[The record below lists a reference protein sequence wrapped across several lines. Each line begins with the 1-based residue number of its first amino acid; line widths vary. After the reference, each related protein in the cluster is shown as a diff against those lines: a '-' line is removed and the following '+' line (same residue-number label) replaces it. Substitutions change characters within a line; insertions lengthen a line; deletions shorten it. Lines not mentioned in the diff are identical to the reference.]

1 MRPAIIAVSVATV
14 WTSPDSPNE
23 KDLPALAILADLR
36 GWLGSLTI
44 EDKLDFYNRNAIQT
58 QALFGTRVE
67 VLEEQGE
74 WSHIL
79 IPEQSCKKNSGGYP
93 GWVPTVQLAPW
104 SDVYSLVGGQ
114 PEVMVTSAHTRLYDL
129 KGAEGIELAYLT
141 RLPLLE
147 ETSEGVIVSTVFGP
161 SLLRKKDVQIVLPGE
176 PAEPIELGEPT
187 EPTPTSAREH
197 TSKGEAIVANA
208 KRFLGLPYLWGG
220 MSSYGY
226 DCSGFAYNMH
236 RSLGIVIPRD
246 ASDQAVA
253 GVQVEKKDLLPGDLL
268 FFAYEEGKGRVHH
281 VGIYMGNGEMIHSPD
296 SRGAIEIVQLSGY
309 KLEHEHSVSRRF
321 WQD

>member
-1 MRPAIIAVSVATV
+1 MRSAIVAVSVATV
-14 WTSPDSPNE
+14 WTKPESPVDT
-23 KDLPALAILADLR
+23 DRAALTAPVDLR
-36 GWLGSLTI
+36 GWLGSLTV

-67 VLEEQGE
+67 VLEERGA

-79 IPEQSCKKNSGGYP
+79 IPDQSCKKDERGYP
-93 GWVPTVQLAPW
+93 GWVPTVQLAAW
-104 SDVYSLVGGQ
+104 SEAYAIQFGQ
-114 PEVMVTSAHTRLYDL
+114 PAVLVTASHAHLYDSQRQ
-129 KGAEGIELAYLT
+129 AGIELAYLT
-141 RLPLLE
+141 RLPLLQE
-147 ETSEGVIVSTVFGP
+147 EADWVKVATPLGYAF
-161 SLLRKKDVQIVLPGE
+161 LRRKDVQIATAGE
-176 PAEPIELGEPT
+176 LIT
-187 EPTPTSAREH
+187 EIQAANA
-197 TSKGEAIVANA
+197 GEAIVAHG

-236 RSLGIVIPRD
+236 RSVGIVIPRD
-246 ASDQAVA
+246 ASDQATA
-253 GVQVEKKDLLPGDLL
+253 GQKVEKEDLLPGDLL

-309 KLEHEHSVSRRF
+309 KLKHEHSISRRY

>member
-1 MRPAIIAVSVATV
+1 MKPAIIAVSVATV
-14 WTSPDSPNE
+14 WTKPESPI
-23 KDLPALAILADLR
+23 DLDQPALTAPADLR
-36 GWLGSLTI
+36 GWLGSLTV
-44 EDKLDFYNRNAIQT
+44 EDRLEFYNRNAIQT

-79 IPEQSCKKNSGGYP
+79 IPEQSCKKNEIGYP
-93 GWVPTVQLAPW
+93 GWVPTAQLAPW
-104 SDVYSLVGGQ
+104 SDAYQLTWGQ
-114 PEVMVTSAHTRLYDL
+114 PAVIVTAAHARLYDL
-129 KGAEGIELAYLT
+129 ELAEGIELAYLT
-141 RLPLLE
+141 RLPLIE

-161 SLLRKKDVQIVLPGE
+161 SLLRKDDVQIVKNGE
-176 PAEPIELGEPT
+176 PVPVQAPVN
-187 EPTPTSAREH
+187 
-197 TSKGEAIVANA
+197 KGEAIVANA

-246 ASDQAVA
+246 ASDQALA
-253 GVQVEKKDLLPGDLL
+253 GVQVEKSDLLPGDLL

-281 VGIYMGNGEMIHSPD
+281 VGIYIGNGEMIHSPD
-296 SRGAIEIVQLSGY
+296 SRGAIEIVELSGY
-309 KLEHEHSVSRRF
+309 KLKHEHSVSRRY